1 MSSNSSAAQQVLAAW
16 GGQAV
21 ACGGTSGNE
30 ACANSMAIISRGR
43 AALCMWL
50 PAGAVDGA
58 VAEPGTYC
66 ACTEYR
72 IGADCAT
79 IEAGAFGLASQYV
92 LLLVP
97 IYVWLIWRAER
108 ALQDIRV
115 TNKVGDGCPQRVTR
129 LVQLTAGF
137 TILAFMC
144 YMMLLVSPLPY
155 ADLTR
160 AYDLLTA
167 TAVGCTVGADAVL
180 LLMFHCATEQRA
192 ASVWERRAADFSML
206 ATTAS
211 LVAAPT
217 ATSKQVV
224 VMLSAAWTTLA
235 SIWVGRKLRRELKSV
250 IESLDSSIG
259 VTSWANDRLT
269 AASNRIQ
276 RFLNKGA
283 IFLGVQLFIRIVY
296 ASTSVSGLAPVQ
308 ERPFPYVIRKVLH
321 VVNYLSHA
329 YILSEMVVYIGGPA
343 RAHRLSTT
351 RVADSQYQSS
361 NHSSRSLSVTKKD
374 LPAPVAAT
382 PSQTANAT
390 TSSLA
395 PAATTRTSSLSFVA
409 LSASDAAREL
419 GTDPPAPLSLSK

>member
-16 GGQAV
+16 GGQVV
-21 ACGGTSGNE
+21 ACGSTSGNE
-30 ACANSMAIISRGR
+30 ACANSMAIKSRGR

-58 VAEPGTYC
+58 VAAPGTYC
-66 ACTEYR
+66 ACAEYR
-72 IGADCAT
+72 IGADCA
-79 IEAGAFGLASQYV
+79 IVEAAAFGIASPYL

-115 TNKVGDGCPQRVTR
+115 TNKVGDGYPQRVTR
-129 LVQLTAGF
+129 LVQLTASF
-137 TILAFMC
+137 TILAFTC

-192 ASVWERRAADFSML
+192 TTVWERRAADFSMI

-217 ATSKQVV
+217 TSIKNAV
-224 VMLSAAWTTLA
+224 VMFSAAWTTLA

-250 IESLDSSIG
+250 IESLNDFS
-259 VTSWANDRLT
+259 VTSSANGRLT

-276 RFLNKGA
+276 RFLNQGA
-283 IFLGVQLFIRIVY
+283 IFLGVLLFVRIVF
-296 ASTSVSGLAPVQ
+296 ALTSVSGLAPVQ

-343 RAHRLSTT
+343 RAHRLSAT

-382 PSQTANAT
+382 PSQTADAT

-409 LSASDAAREL
+409 LSASDAERKL
-419 GTDPPAPLSLSK
+419 GTDPRPLTL